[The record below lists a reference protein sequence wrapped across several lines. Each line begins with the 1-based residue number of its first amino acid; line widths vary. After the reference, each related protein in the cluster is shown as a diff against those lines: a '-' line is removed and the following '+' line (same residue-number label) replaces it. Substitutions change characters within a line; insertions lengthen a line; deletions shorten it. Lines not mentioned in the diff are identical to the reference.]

1 MNVKKRWLTPIKNFP
16 KTYEFCNND
25 IRRFIL
31 LIKKCIIMIY
41 MFRVICSQWCCGVVV
56 ITPLHNFIQ
65 QNLNSRF
72 CTRLNPACSVSE
84 VCNGKDLSHGSQLEI
99 RLDFF
104 HQSTIPQNRLII
116 IIMAYRCI

>member
-41 MFRVICSQWCCGVVV
+41 MFRVICSQWCRGVVV

-72 CTRLNPACSVSE
+72 CTGLNPACSVSGICDGE
-84 VCNGKDLSHGSQLEI
+84 DLSHGSRLEI
-99 RLDFF
+99 RLNFF
-104 HQSTIPQNRLII
+104 CRSTIPQNQFII